1 MGLEYNSMLYM
12 QEVAEL
18 KNLEFQKSRMSVR
31 RKDLINMNSSLRYSE
46 SKLDPSS
53 EGYKVLDLRVQQLEQ
68 MTQVLDAE
76 SARLDMQIQATN
88 ALLQSTH
95 GMLSKQ
101 IPDSFTLLGKD

>member
-12 QEVAEL
+12 GEIARL
-18 KNLEFQKSRMSVR
+18 KDLEFQKSRLSVR
-31 RKDLINMNSSLRYSE
+31 RKNLININSSLRYSE

-53 EGYKVLDLRVQQLEQ
+53 EGYKVLDMRIQQLEQ

-76 SARLDMQIQATN
+76 SASIDMQMQATN
-88 ALLQSTH
+88 ALLESTK
-95 GMLSKQ
+95 GMLSKE